1 MEPTDSDSCATAFS
15 DGCIPTVS
23 FFRCLAGA
31 LELAARDR
39 DSAFRMHGRRV
50 TWPLT
55 STVDDAGAAGVHQ
68 RRCLNGKVQMAF
80 KVQNINV
87 DLINATAT
95 LIAVDQ
101 ADPQH
106 PKIITAQFPFDPP
119 HSEAREKDQ
128 AIAAAK
134 AILQQAPNEI

>member
-1 MEPTDSDSCATAFS
+1 
-15 DGCIPTVS
+15 
-23 FFRCLAGA
+23 
-31 LELAARDR
+31 
-39 DSAFRMHGRRV
+39 
-50 TWPLT
+50 
-55 STVDDAGAAGVHQ
+55 
-68 RRCLNGKVQMAF
+68 MAF